1 MKLYVAN
8 KTQSEKMVYLS
19 CVRYI
24 KENGKFSALPFT
36 VSVKKENYH
45 LDIKRF
51 PVVADVTFQKGV
63 GAIVNNYEKV

>member
-8 KTQSEKMVYLS
+8 KSQSEKMVYLS

-24 KENGKFSALPFT
+24 KEGDKYHTVPFD
-36 VSVKKENYH
+36 VSVKKDNYH

-51 PVVADVTFQKGV
+51 PVIADVKFEKGI